1 MEERLVIEEAK
12 NGDKEA
18 FDFLYNK
25 YKGIVYNYIFE
36 NITNKEDAT
45 DLVQDVFAKVYVNLK
60 KYDAELANF
69 CTFVKI
75 NAKKII
81 IDYKKK
87 IKRRNLIF
95 EANSFKFVDIPA
107 TDIMELSEVDN
118 YDDVIKKLL
127 NILCENQRIAFT
139 LVIIEKK
146 SYKHAAII
154 MNKTEVNVRSL
165 VCRAR
170 KNLQK
175 EIIRIY
181 PELQTGKS
189 KKYMVKALIMIIL
202 GATTVTGLAYATYK
216 IYNEVIVDK
225 IFTLSEMKKELP
237 ESYSIISRIEALESI
252 NYYLEILGEEK
263 VAEEDIKLVKD
274 YLRSKICW
282 IVDRENGMIEID
294 SMNSDLVFYSNSDS
308 LISEEDISTLYEKLN
323 FPNDYELCE
332 NEMEENSKVIS
343 FAKKYDAIYNKFEC
357 VSFRF
362 YNNKLGLIN
371 FNKYDYTDIENLITK
386 EKALEIAKE
395 NNVVVDNIEL
405 SIENLLDIGME
416 DGNNFLEYVSYD
428 QVEELKLFKSEID
441 IRKVWK
447 IKQNRDNVIYIDVQT
462 GEFIDNFARN
472 IDDKNVEGRKN

>member
-282 IVDRENGMIEID
+282 IVDMNEKFIEID
-294 SMNSDLVFYSNSDS
+294 CQNGDLVSYYNLNS
-308 LISEEDISTLYEKLN
+308 LLTKEDINDIYEKLN
-323 FPNDYELCE
+323 LPSTYEYFKNEVNGDFEIIDYAQRY
-332 NEMEENSKVIS
+332 NE
-343 FAKKYDAIYNKFEC
+343 IYNTFES
-357 VSFRF
+357 VSFRIN
-362 YNNKLGLIN
+362 NNKIEAINCNIYEYADSEILID
-371 FNKYDYTDIENLITK
+371 KQ
-386 EKALEIAKE
+386 KALEIANE
-395 NNVVVDNIEL
+395 NEIAVDEIEL
-405 SIENLLDIGME
+405 TIENVANRELNSDSRVFEYLD
-416 DGNNFLEYVSYD
+416 L
-428 QVEELKLFKSEID
+428 SEIQEKTLRKPNMD
-441 IRKVWK
+441 IKKVWK
-447 IKQNRDNVIYIDVQT
+447 IKNKISEKI
-462 GEFIDNFARN
+462 FIDAVSGEVINN
-472 IDDKNVEGRKN
+472 IITTIAEKNS